1 MPLEALLA
9 PKSIAILGASPK
21 PTIGLSLIQT
31 LDKMGFTGAIY
42 PVNPKYED
50 VGGRKCY
57 PTIDALPDGVDLV
70 LFCISSKH
78 LLAQYEAAARKR
90 IGSAAVYDG
99 GFAEAGEE
107 GKSLQARIA
116 DLSREAGM
124 ALCGPNC
131 MGALNPPFKSTSYM
145 TSLADPLA
153 LVGDVA
159 LISQSGSICIGMV
172 ADVRRFGYSH
182 VISSGNEAATTT
194 AQYLEYLIDELE
206 TKVIALFTESVREP
220 DRFVAALDRAAD
232 KGKPVIV
239 LKVGKS
245 TRSSAVVS
253 THTGGLA
260 GESRV
265 FSALLK
271 AHRAIE
277 VDDMDEFTEVIAV
290 CRGSRLPKGN
300 RIAVVAASG
309 GQSELVLDL
318 ATAHG
323 LNIPPLKPELKQK
336 AEAVI
341 GPLLGD
347 GNPLDAWGHGE
358 YKVNIPHA
366 FDCLGTSPDFDAI
379 AYIGEGMDNQ
389 PTEYADKAREYC
401 EMMSEAAAKYDKP
414 FYFMGMRSGIFRSDQ
429 VRMLAKDGM
438 ALIGGTRQG
447 LGAIAR
453 VAQYVKGPGQS
464 RPPAA
469 PATLKI
475 ADVTNGRVRPTIHEF
490 DAKRLLAAAGV
501 PVAKERLVT
510 SAAEAKRAAA
520 EIGYPVVLK
529 VASDAIAHKTD
540 AGLVAVGVKG
550 ESELDATW
558 RLFEERI
565 GRLSPRPAIDGFIV
579 QQMVAGGVEVL
590 AGVKRDPLFGLVM
603 AFGVGGIFVELLNSV
618 ALRMLPLRV
627 GDAEAMIE
635 ETAAKAVLAGMR
647 SQPPA
652 DTAALARALY
662 ALSDYAY
669 GDRDAIAEIDVNPI
683 KVLPRGQGCVAV
695 DALIVPR
702 R

>member
-31 LDKMGFTGAIY
+31 LDKMGFAGAIY

-50 VGGRKCY
+50 VAGRKCY
-57 PTIDALPDGVDLV
+57 PTVDALPDGVDLV

-107 GKSLQARIA
+107 GKALQARIA
-116 DLSREAGM
+116 ALSREAGM

-131 MGALNPPFKSTSYM
+131 MGALNPPFRSTSYM
-145 TSLADPLA
+145 SPLADPQA

-159 LISQSGSICIGMV
+159 LVSQSGSICIGLV
-172 ADVRRFGYSH
+172 ADVRRFGFSH

-194 AQYLEYLIDELE
+194 AQYLEYLVDEPE

-232 KGKPVIV
+232 NGKPVIV

-245 TRSSAVVS
+245 SRSSAAVS

-277 VDDMDEFTEVIAV
+277 VDDMDELAEVVSV
-290 CRGSRLPKGN
+290 CRGARRPKGN
-300 RIAVVAASG
+300 RIGVVAASG

-318 ATAHG
+318 ATSAG
-323 LNIPPLKPELKQK
+323 INIPPLKPELKQK
-336 AEAVI
+336 AESVI
-341 GPLLGD
+341 GPLPGD

-358 YKVNIPHA
+358 YKINIPHA

-379 AYIGEGMDNQ
+379 VYISEGMDNQ
-389 PTEYADKAREYC
+389 PTEYFEKTREYS
-401 EMMSEAAAKYDKP
+401 EMISTAAAKYDKP
-414 FYFMGMRSGIFRSDQ
+414 FYFMGMRPGIFRSDQ
-429 VRMLAKDGM
+429 VRLLAKDGVPVV
-438 ALIGGTRQG
+438 GGTRQG
-447 LGAIAR
+447 LGAIMRLAD
-453 VAQYVKGPGQS
+453 YVRGPGNP
-464 RPPAA
+464 RNVNTA
-469 PATLKI
+469 LKRRL
-475 ADVTNGRVRPTIHEF
+475 ADATNGRVRSAIHEY
-490 DAKRLLAAAGV
+490 DAKRILGAAGV
-501 PVAKERLVT
+501 PVTKETLVGT
-510 SAAEAKRAAA
+510 LPEAKRAAA
-520 EIGYPVVLK
+520 SIGYPVVLK
-529 VASDAIAHKTD
+529 VASDAIAHKSD
-540 AGLVAVGVKG
+540 AGLVAVGLNSDSDL
-550 ESELDATW
+550 EAAW
-558 RLFEERI
+558 RRFETKI
-565 GRLSPRPAIDGFIV
+565 AKLSPKPEIDGFII
-579 QQMVAGGVEVL
+579 QQMVSGGVEVL
-590 AGVKRDPLFGLVM
+590 LGVKRDPDFGLAM
-603 AFGVGGIFVELLNSV
+603 AFGLGGIFVELLNDV
-618 ALRMLPLRV
+618 ALRMLPLRA
-627 GDAEAMIE
+627 GDAEGMIAE
-635 ETAAKAVLAGMR
+635 TTAAKVLAGVR
-647 SQPPA
+647 GAPPA
-652 DTAALARALY
+652 DVAALAQAIY
-662 ALSDYAY
+662 ALGDYAY
-669 GDRDAIAEIDVNPI
+669 ADRDAIAEIDVNPI